1 MVHLLTFEQ
10 KLNNYA
16 DIIVKIGANIQP
28 GQSLILN
35 ATIESPELARLVVK
49 KAYEAGAYQVKVVWT
64 DDVVSRIRYDLAPEQ
79 SFLEVP
85 TWSAGEKLEMAEK
98 GAAAVTISSADPD
111 LLKGVPQERI
121 RNADRVL
128 RKANEKYRQLAQA
141 FKFSWSLATVP
152 SAAWAAKVFP
162 NLPQEEQVPALWDA
176 IFKMV
181 RADQPD
187 PIAAWEAHI
196 QQLRS
201 KAAYLTEKQYKQL
214 HYTASGTDLTM
225 EMPADH
231 VWLGGSKANG
241 QGVWFV
247 PNLPTEEVYSAPLR
261 TGVNGTVSSTK
272 PLSYNGNIIDRFSF
286 TFENGRVISVSAEQG
301 EEALQGLLETDEG
314 AKYLGEVALV
324 PHRSPISESNILF
337 YKTLFDENASC
348 HLAVGSAYASC
359 VKGGADLAQEQLLER
374 GLNQS
379 MAHTDFMVG
388 SAELNIYGITRNGSK
403 EPILLNGN
411 WAF

>member
-1 MVHLLTFEQ
+1 MLTFEQ

-28 GQSLILN
+28 GQSLMLN
-35 ATIESPELARLVVK
+35 ASIESPEHARLVVK

-64 DDVVSRIRYDLAPEQ
+64 DDAVSRIRYDLAPEQ

-85 TWSAGEKLEMAEK
+85 KWSAGEKLEMAEQ

-121 RNADRVL
+121 RNADRTL
-128 RKANEKYRQLAQA
+128 RQANEKYRQLSQA

-152 SAAWAAKVFP
+152 SPAWAAKVFP
-162 NLPQEEQVPALWDA
+162 DVPADEQVSKLWDA
-176 IFKMV
+176 IFCMV

-187 PIAAWEAHI
+187 PIAAWTAHI
-196 QQLRS
+196 AELHA
-201 KAAYLTEKQYKQL
+201 KAKYLNEKQYKKL
-214 HYTASGTDLTM
+214 HYTGPGTDLTI
-225 EMPADH
+225 EMPDGH
-231 VWLGGSKANG
+231 VWLGGSKQNG
-241 QGVWFV
+241 QGIWFV

-286 TFENGRVISVSAEQG
+286 IFQDGRVVKTTAEQG

-324 PHRSPISESNILF
+324 PHRSPISDSNILF

-359 VKGGADLAQEQLLER
+359 IKNGSSLSQEELLAR
-374 GLNQS
+374 GLNRS

-388 SAELNIYGITRNGSK
+388 SGELNIYGVTSEGGE
-403 EPILLNGN
+403 EPVLLNGN

>member
-1 MVHLLTFEQ
+1 MLSFEQ

-28 GQSLILN
+28 GQSLMLH
-35 ATIESPELARLVVK
+35 ASIESPELVRLVVK

-64 DDVVSRIRYDLAPEQ
+64 DDAVSRIRYELAPEQ
-79 SFLEVP
+79 SFLEAP
-85 TWSAGEKLEMAEK
+85 KWSAGEKLEMAEQ

-111 LLKGVPQERI
+111 LLKGIPQERI
-121 RNADRVL
+121 RNADRTL
-128 RKANEKYRQLAQA
+128 RQANEKYRQLSQA

-152 SAAWAAKVFP
+152 SPAWAAKVFP
-162 NLPQEEQVPALWDA
+162 DVPAEEQVPKLWEA
-176 IFKMV
+176 IFRMV

-187 PIAAWEAHI
+187 PIAAWNAHI
-196 QQLRS
+196 AQLHA
-201 KAAYLTEKQYKQL
+201 KAKYLNEKQYKKL
-214 HYTASGTDLTM
+214 YYKGPGTDLTI
-225 EMPADH
+225 EMPDDH
-231 VWLGGSKANG
+231 VWLGGGKQNG

-286 TFENGRVISVSAEQG
+286 TFENGRVVKAAAEQG
-301 EEALQGLLETDEG
+301 EEALLGLLETDEG
-314 AKYLGEVALV
+314 AKYLGEIALV
-324 PHRSPISESNILF
+324 PHRSPISDSNILF

-348 HLAVGSAYASC
+348 HLAIGSAYASC
-359 VKGGADLAQEQLLER
+359 IKGGSSLSQEELLAR
-374 GLNQS
+374 GLNRS

-388 SAELNIYGITRNGSK
+388 SGELNIYGVTKEGVK
-403 EPILLNGN
+403 EPVLLNGN